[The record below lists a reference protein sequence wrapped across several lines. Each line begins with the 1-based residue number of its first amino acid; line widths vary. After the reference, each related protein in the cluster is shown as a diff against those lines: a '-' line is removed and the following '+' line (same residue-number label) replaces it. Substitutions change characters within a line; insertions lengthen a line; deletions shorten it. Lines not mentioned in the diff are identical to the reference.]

1 MALIGPGAHRPEL
14 PDAAEA
20 VCCTSG
26 YEAAAELLIAPA
38 SALLVDLGRIT
49 RSHVRLLDL
58 AGRVGVPVVAF
69 GAISATLSGA
79 TLATM
84 RLVSAENV
92 SAALAEVLSAPG
104 VYEPT
109 ERDLADGPTPPGP
122 QRPAE
127 RLTRAEL
134 DALIEENQ

>member
-1 MALIGPGAHRPEL
+1 VALIGPGAHRPEL

-79 TLATM
+79 TLA
-84 RLVSAENV
+84 
-92 SAALAEVLSAPG
+92 EVLSAPG